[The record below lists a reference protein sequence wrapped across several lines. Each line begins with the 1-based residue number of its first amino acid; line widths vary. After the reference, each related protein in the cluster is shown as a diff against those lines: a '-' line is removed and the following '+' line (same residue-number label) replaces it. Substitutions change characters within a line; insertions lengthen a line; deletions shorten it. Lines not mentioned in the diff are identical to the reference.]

1 MMHPEHDPR
10 EKRRRGGH
18 SYDSRNGDYRRRGYS
33 DEEHRRRRRKDHEDG
48 FDASMYDDNGPSSRR
63 DSMGSSP
70 DFRSDD
76 DGRRS
81 RRRGDL
87 YRPTRGDRGGAS
99 RDRSASPGRPR
110 RTPPPSYRT
119 RDPYPFPRDNKSKEL
134 FPTKSEPRGGLS
146 RGSNDLFSNKLLAAD
161 LKKELFPYKANVPN
175 HRRSDA
181 FDAADETA
189 DLFANGLS
197 MSNKDGSKAGK
208 SLADRITNGPTTS
221 YGRLKASDPVLVHD
235 TLDMDNSGISI
246 LGSSSQQDQGFSI
259 RGGAAAG
266 TIKELFPGK
275 AAGNAGKE
283 LFAERLEGR
292 GGRRNK
298 AEDMFY

>member
-10 EKRRRGGH
+10 EKRRRGER

-33 DEEHRRRRRKDHEDG
+33 DEEHRRRRRKDREDG
-48 FDASMYDDNGPSSRR
+48 FDASMYDDNAPSNRR

-76 DGRRS
+76 NGRRS
-81 RRRGDL
+81 RRRGDS
-87 YRPTRGDRGGAS
+87 YWPTRGDKVGAS

-119 RDPYPFPRDNKSKEL
+119 QDPHPFPRENKGKEL
-134 FPTKSEPRGGLS
+134 FPTKSEPNGGLN
-146 RGSNDLFSNKLLAAD
+146 RGTNDLFSNKLLAAD
-161 LKKELFPYKANVPN
+161 LKKELFPRKANVPN

-197 MSNKDGSKAGK
+197 MSNKNSSKAGK

-246 LGSSSQQDQGFSI
+246 LGASSRQDQGFSV

-275 AAGNAGKE
+275 AVGNAGKE
-283 LFAERLEGR
+283 LFAEKLEGR